1 MTFPVNES
9 VVQNPWISSAASAA
23 TYTKTNAAT
32 GAETCPSVLRRG
44 RRHVNRD
51 RARRAPPA
59 GAPSSIRAGSAAKPA
74 CYPLTWVQAVVQ
86 ARRSMQFFCPLPQS
100 ATGVFQNLIER

>member
-59 GAPSSIRAGSAAKPA
+59 GAPSWIRAGSAAKRA
-74 CYPLTWVQAVVQ
+74 RYPLTWVQAVVQ
-86 ARRSMQFFCPLPQS
+86 ARRSMQFFFPLPQS